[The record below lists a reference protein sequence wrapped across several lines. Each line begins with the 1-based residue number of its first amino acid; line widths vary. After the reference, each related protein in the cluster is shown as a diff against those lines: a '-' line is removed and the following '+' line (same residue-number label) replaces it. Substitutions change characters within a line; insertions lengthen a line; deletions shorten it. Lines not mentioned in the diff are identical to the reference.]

1 MSNHKKVLIVEDDAD
16 CRDLITL
23 ILEDEYAV
31 TTAVNGEEALEAI
44 ERDKPDIV
52 LLDIMIPHV
61 DGWEVLRRLRA
72 DDRYKDL
79 PILAVTALASEESH
93 QRAIR
98 EGATDYVIKPF
109 DPDELLEVIST
120 YAK

>member
-1 MSNHKKVLIVEDDAD
+1 MSNRKKVLIVEDDAD
-16 CRDLITL
+16 CRDLIAL
-23 ILEDEYAV
+23 ILEDEYV
-31 TTAVNGEEALEAI
+31 VSSAVNGEEALEAI
-44 ERDKPDIV
+44 ERDKPDVV
-52 LLDIMIPHV
+52 LLDIMISQV

-79 PILAVTALASEESH
+79 PVLAVTALASEESR
-93 QRAIR
+93 QRAMR

-120 YAK
+120 YSK

>member
-1 MSNHKKVLIVEDDAD
+1 MSNRRKVLIIEDDAD

-31 TTAVNGEEALEAI
+31 TTVVNGEEALEAI

-79 PILAVTALASEESH
+79 PILAVTALASEESR

-98 EGATDYVIKPF
+98 EGVTDYVIKPF

-120 YAK
+120 YVK

>member
-1 MSNHKKVLIVEDDAD
+1 MNSRKKVLIVEDDAD

-23 ILEDEYAV
+23 ILEDEYAII
-31 TTAVNGEEALEAI
+31 TATNGEEVLEAI
-44 ERDKPDIV
+44 ERDMPDVV
-52 LLDIMIPHV
+52 LLDIMIPQI
-61 DGWEVLRRLRA
+61 DGWEVLHRLRA
-72 DDRYKDL
+72 DNRYRDL
-79 PILAVTALASEESH
+79 PVLAVTALASEEAR

>member
-1 MSNHKKVLIVEDDAD
+1 MSSHKKVLIVEDDAD

-31 TTAVNGEEALEAI
+31 TTAANGEEALEAI

>member
-31 TTAVNGEEALEAI
+31 TTAANGEEALEAI

-52 LLDIMIPHV
+52 LLDIMIQHV